1 MEIKVSFPGGKRI
14 GARVGAFEVMTDQ
27 PPQFGGA
34 SSAIAPYDLFLA
46 SVATCSGIYALGFCD
61 ARGIP
66 TEGLAM
72 SLHVDLEPGT
82 GLAQGMRVALT
93 PPKDFP
99 EKYRAALVRAVEHCK
114 VKKTL
119 AANPPVTVV
128 FADESERK
136 EAEACV
142 DA

>member
-14 GARVGAFEVMTDQ
+14 GARVGEFEVMTDQ
-27 PPQFGGA
+27 PPEFGGEA
-34 SSAIAPYDLFLA
+34 SAVAPYDLFLA
-46 SVATCSGIYALGFCD
+46 SVATCSGIYALGFCQ
-61 ARGIP
+61 ARGIA

-99 EKYRAALVRAVEHCK
+99 EKYRAALARAVEHCK
-114 VKKTL
+114 VKKSL
-119 AANPPVTVV
+119 AANPPVSVV
-128 FADESERK
+128 FADEAQRK

-142 DA
+142 VA